1 MKAHL
6 IGYVDCQP
14 SKQVSDRS
22 YIEVG
27 FFLLPRTFESAVFS
41 IDMQ

>member
-14 SKQVSDRS
+14 SKQVSDKS

-27 FFLLPRTFESAVFS
+27 LLKSVSLKVQQFS

>member
-14 SKQVSDRS
+14 SKQVSDKS

-27 FFLLPRTFESAVFS
+27 FFCTSP
-41 IDMQ
+41 